1 LEAQAEGVHV
11 VNLLVAPTEVG
22 GAGGKKPA
30 IPNILAFS
38 GQAPALAAPGH
49 MVIANTHNSHP
60 VLGSLGLLNCHRP
73 VYPLT
78 FGGPNGA
85 DDWTLADW
93 CDQCHRKNG
102 LVVWTHTAR
111 EDAEF
116 GVGEALVDLVLGKVD
131 AFEIDHFEDSPF
143 DALPLWYDQLDAGI
157 RVPLIGASGK
167 ESNASALGVMRTYAR
182 LQPGDTFTYKT
193 WIEAVRAG
201 RTFATNGPLLHF
213 TANDQD
219 PGAILEIDKS
229 GAPVHVRA
237 VAHSQAPFESLEV
250 LLNGQVVAATAK
262 ETLELDL
269 PIAEGDWLAARCH
282 GSHQVFDRP
291 ANQRLWAHTSP
302 IYLRTKDAPPRISR
316 AALDKLLIQIGR
328 LENWVQHRANCTT
341 EHDRQRLLGLISAS
355 RDTLNASSI

>member
-1 LEAQAEGVHV
+1 
-11 VNLLVAPTEVG
+11 
-22 GAGGKKPA
+22 
-30 IPNILAFS
+30 
-38 GQAPALAAPGH
+38 
-49 MVIANTHNSHP
+49 
-60 VLGSLGLLNCHRP
+60 VLGSLGLLYCHRV
-73 VYPLT
+73 VYPLA
-78 FGGPNGA
+78 FGGPNDT

-102 LVVWTHTAR
+102 LVVWTQTAR

-143 DALPLWYDQLDAGI
+143 DALPLWYDLLDAGI

-182 LQPGDTFTYKT
+182 LQPGETIAFKS
-193 WIEAVRAG
+193 WIEAIRAG
-201 RTFATNGPLLHF
+201 RTFVTNGPLLRF

-219 PGAILEIDKS
+219 SGAILEIDKS

-237 VAHSQAPFESLEV
+237 VAHSQVPFESLEV

-269 PIAEGDWLAARCH
+269 PVTEAGWLAARCR
-282 GSHQVFDRP
+282 GTRQVFDRP
-291 ANQRLWAHTSP
+291 ANQRLFAHISP
-302 IYLRTKDAPPRISR
+302 IYLRIKDAPPRTSR
-316 AALDKLLIQIGR
+316 AAIDKLLVQIGR
-328 LENWVQHRANCTT
+328 LENWVKHRANCTT
-341 EHDRQRLLGLISAS
+341 EHERQRLLALVLASREKLSAS
-355 RDTLNASSI
+355 GASI